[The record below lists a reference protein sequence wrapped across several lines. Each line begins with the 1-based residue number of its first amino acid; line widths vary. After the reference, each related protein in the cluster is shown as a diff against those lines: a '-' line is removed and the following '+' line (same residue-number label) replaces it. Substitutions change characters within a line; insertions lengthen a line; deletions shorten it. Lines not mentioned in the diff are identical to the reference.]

1 VKWDLRMGG
10 IIGSEYLMR
19 KTALLSLYS
28 YPMQVGLVVAVLIS
42 LQTSKLLTSKQIEFF
57 REASSGYNIN
67 AYFIAV
73 NVVATFE
80 VGIESVLVAFAAAM
94 FREPVAEWFS
104 YFAHFVLLGWVGASW
119 ALFFPMFVP
128 HENVTVVIG
137 FFMVFFSLL
146 TSGAIPPVSYSLIY
160 EGGIEEHIAAWLSP
174 TRFFIEGLAV
184 GEHRCL
190 PPQSGWTVADD
201 SVNFDRDYTLM
212 RTEQVSYAM
221 HDPNATIPSCE
232 GYYWGLLP
240 SFCVGLT
247 IRYAAFM
254 AMHIFNRAPQT
265 KKPLLFELK
274 RSMELRMYAFLSL
287 ACLFLL
293 GWVTTWL
300 YSRDIDRSYEFIGLE
315 AWLEMEANK
324 TLGIL
329 EAAGLDD
336 LLLTNTNFD
345 AQEVIAVG
353 IDGFA

>member
-1 VKWDLRMGG
+1 
-10 IIGSEYLMR
+10 
-19 KTALLSLYS
+19 
-28 YPMQVGLVVAVLIS
+28 
-42 LQTSKLLTSKQIEFF
+42 
-57 REASSGYNIN
+57 
-67 AYFIAV
+67 
-73 NVVATFE
+73 
-80 VGIESVLVAFAAAM
+80 
-94 FREPVAEWFS
+94 
-104 YFAHFVLLGWVGASW
+104 
-119 ALFFPMFVP
+119 
-128 HENVTVVIG
+128 
-137 FFMVFFSLL
+137 
-146 TSGAIPPVSYSLIY
+146 
-160 EGGIEEHIAAWLSP
+160 
-174 TRFFIEGLAV
+174 
-184 GEHRCL
+184 
-190 PPQSGWTVADD
+190 
-201 SVNFDRDYTLM
+201 
-212 RTEQVSYAM
+212 M